1 MIPVTVLTGFLGSGK
16 TTLLARLLRDPG
28 LARTAVIVNEFGEI
42 GIDHDL
48 VAASDEDLLLLA
60 TGCLCC
66 RVRGDLV
73 RTLHDLATRRAAG
86 SIAAFDRVVIETS
99 GLADPA
105 SILQA
110 LMTDAAVGEVYEL
123 HNVVTTIDT
132 VLGTAT
138 LPLHAQAVRQVAIAD
153 VLVLTKSD
161 LPTAR
166 LAETQRAA
174 TALNPSALVRVA
186 SFGDIAPSALL
197 EGQRLGAIER
207 MMHLGLHPPG
217 RHGVVGD
224 TDTIRSV
231 CYLREAPTSAV
242 ALALFLQALAEHCGA
257 GLLRMKGIVQVRE
270 NPGHPA
276 VIHGVQHVFHPPEWL
291 DGWPSADR
299 RTRIVFIGGNPP
311 SPGWVGG
318 LLDILELEV
327 ADEAARH
334 AGRTD

>member
-161 LPTAR
+161 LPPAR
-166 LAETQRAA
+166 LATISS
-174 TALNPSALVRVA
+174 PIVA
-186 SFGDIAPSALL
+186 P
-197 EGQRLGAIER
+197 
-207 MMHLGLHPPG
+207 
-217 RHGVVGD
+217 VW
-224 TDTIRSV
+224 
-231 CYLREAPTSAV
+231 Y
-242 ALALFLQALAEHCGA
+242 
-257 GLLRMKGIVQVRE
+257 
-270 NPGHPA
+270 
-276 VIHGVQHVFHPPEWL
+276 
-291 DGWPSADR
+291 
-299 RTRIVFIGGNPP
+299 
-311 SPGWVGG
+311 
-318 LLDILELEV
+318 
-327 ADEAARH
+327 
-334 AGRTD
+334 